1 MEQILPLIIIC
12 SAGIAS
18 CIAVLIF
25 LLCKHI
31 VKLKQRHRKEEFEL
45 DEKTL
50 TVKLDKKDFRKLR

>member
-12 SAGIAS
+12 SVGIAS
-18 CIAVLIF
+18 CITVLIF
-25 LLCKHI
+25 LLCKHV